1 MDFFEEAERDYAQS
15 ETPQQPA
22 EQDTGIRLPEGAVTA
37 DKADD
42 EFWKGIKRSPLK
54 NKKSRGRGWRIVLKL
69 GVMVMLIFAGI
80 GISMISLRGN
90 GWLANLIRGG
100 KNVSFT
106 LPVADK
112 PKLDDEFMQEDGRY
126 TSEGVAKAASDSVV
140 YIEVYSSSKSVLSKG
155 QGSGIIMTETGY
167 IVTNAHVIETADQGI
182 KVVTNEGIEYAAEV
196 VGSDA
201 TTDIAVIKV
210 SASGLKPA
218 EFGDSDAVLQ
228 GEEVVAIGSPAGY
241 NNSVTMGVV
250 SSVNRQIRSK
260 NGNDTVTCIQI
271 DAPINPGS
279 SGGGLFNMW
288 GQVIG
293 ITSSKLSS
301 SDYEGIGFAVATNQM
316 KPIIEDI
323 IENGFVT
330 GRVKIGITYYAVS
343 ETTAEINDML
353 KGLYVVSISDDCDV
367 ANSGLQEGDIIT
379 AIDGKDPLL
388 YEKVSDIYKDKQP
401 GDTISCTVSRE
412 NTDGEYDTFEITFA
426 LMEDNGGLIES

>member
-1 MDFFEEAERDYAQS
+1 
-15 ETPQQPA
+15 
-22 EQDTGIRLPEGAVTA
+22 
-37 DKADD
+37 
-42 EFWKGIKRSPLK
+42 
-54 NKKSRGRGWRIVLKL
+54 
-69 GVMVMLIFAGI
+69 
-80 GISMISLRGN
+80 
-90 GWLANLIRGG
+90 
-100 KNVSFT
+100 
-106 LPVADK
+106 
-112 PKLDDEFMQEDGRY
+112 
-126 TSEGVAKAASDSVV
+126 
-140 YIEVYSSSKSVLSKG
+140 
-155 QGSGIIMTETGY
+155 
-167 IVTNAHVIETADQGI
+167 
-182 KVVTNEGIEYAAEV
+182 
-196 VGSDA
+196 
-201 TTDIAVIKV
+201 
-210 SASGLKPA
+210 PA

>member
-1 MDFFEEAERDYAQS
+1 MDFFEEAERDYAGGTS
-15 ETPQQPA
+15 QPD

-37 DKADD
+37 EQADD
-42 EFWKGIKRSPLK
+42 EFWKGIKKSPKK
-54 NKKSRGRGWRIVLKL
+54 NNKRKGRGWRMILKL

-106 LPVADK
+106 LPVSDR

-126 TSEGVAKAASDSVV
+126 TSEGVAKAAADSVV
-140 YIEVYSSSKSVLSKG
+140 YIEVYSSSKSVRSKG
-155 QGSGIIMTETGY
+155 QGSGIVMTQTGY

-182 KVVTNEGIEYAAEV
+182 KVVTNDGIEYAAEV

-210 SASGLKPA
+210 AASDLKPA

-260 NGNDTVTCIQI
+260 TGNDTVTCIQI

-343 ETTAEINDML
+343 ETTAEINDMR
-353 KGLYVVSISDDCDV
+353 KGLYVVSISEDCDV
-367 ANSGLQEGDIIT
+367 ANSGLQEGDVIT

-412 NTDGEYDTFEITFA
+412 NSQGDYDTFEITFA